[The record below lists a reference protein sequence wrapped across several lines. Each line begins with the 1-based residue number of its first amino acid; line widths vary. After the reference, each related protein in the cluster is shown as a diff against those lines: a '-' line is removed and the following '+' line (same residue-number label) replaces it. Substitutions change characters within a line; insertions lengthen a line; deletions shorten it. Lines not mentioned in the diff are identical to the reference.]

1 MIQILPPESP
11 FPVSEAKPSPG
22 EVPAVVQ
29 RFADALAADSDPQ
42 SPAGPSEGVQRIV
55 PFSADP
61 LDAPLTADE
70 RHAAAGFFSL
80 ALAVTGVFTLALPL
94 GMLAAYLGGR
104 ALAGLLRSMRNHPL
118 AITVAALGA
127 IGGAVDAGIA
137 LWRLSGGLIDVLRQ
151 ASAG

>member
-11 FPVSEAKPSPG
+11 FPVSEAKPSPD

-29 RFADALAADSDPQ
+29 RFADALAAADTAPQ
-42 SPAGPSEGVQRIV
+42 RPAGPSEGVQRIV

-70 RHAAAGFFSL
+70 RHAAAGFFAL

-104 ALAGLLRSMRNHPL
+104 ALAGLLRSMRRHPL
-118 AITVAALGA
+118 AITVAA
-127 IGGAVDAGIA
+127 
-137 LWRLSGGLIDVLRQ
+137 
-151 ASAG
+151 